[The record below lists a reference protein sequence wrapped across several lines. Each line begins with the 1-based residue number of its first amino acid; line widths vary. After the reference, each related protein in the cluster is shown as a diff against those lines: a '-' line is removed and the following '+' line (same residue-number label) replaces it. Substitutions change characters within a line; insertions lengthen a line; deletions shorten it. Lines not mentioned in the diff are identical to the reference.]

1 MKNNKHCGS
10 EFPGM
15 NEFSGVTIN
24 AEEVRAV
31 VKKFERQLKS
41 GRVFFPGD
49 APFAMKFETLL
60 KNAAPDIEGLS
71 VSGRS
76 FTATDKT
83 LYAEGDTPKTVSVD
97 ESDIIAVLDNTK
109 KGLFGGLEK
118 KECVLGALVTA
129 KGILGYSKYDGELK
143 GAGFVSWPSI
153 AVSPRLGDT
162 LENGIDVFPFSDRK
176 RDPYPKGPRVSIFL
190 WNISDKKLR
199 RCFDE
204 MRLHFAYIAQGRGSE
219 FDYAEHTPEGA
230 GEAFD

>member
-1 MKNNKHCGS
+1 MKNNTHCGS

-15 NEFSGVTIN
+15 NEFSGVKIN
-24 AEEVRAV
+24 ADEVRAV

-49 APFAMKFETLL
+49 APFAMKCETLL

-118 KECVLGALVTA
+118 KESPIAISNVMVCSPGTDEPTR
-129 KGILGYSKYDGELK
+129 IKYTMVDGK
-143 GAGFVSWPSI
+143 K
-153 AVSPRLGDT
+153 T
-162 LENGIDVFPFSDRK
+162 
-176 RDPYPKGPRVSIFL
+176 RVC
-190 WNISDKKLR
+190 KK
-199 RCFDE
+199 
-204 MRLHFAYIAQGRGSE
+204 S
-219 FDYAEHTPEGA
+219 
-230 GEAFD
+230 GEQLDI

>member
-10 EFPGM
+10 VFPGM

-24 AEEVRAV
+24 ADEVRAV

-41 GRVFFPGD
+41 GRVFFPKD
-49 APFAMKFETLL
+49 APFAMKCETLL

-109 KGLFGGLEK
+109 KSLFGNLLK
-118 KECVLGALVTA
+118 KECTLGALVTT
-129 KGILGYSKYDGELK
+129 KGMLTYNKYDGELRCS
-143 GAGFVSWPSI
+143 GFVTWPSI
-153 AVSPRLGDT
+153 AVAPRMGGT
-162 LENGIDVFPFSDRK
+162 FENGIVFYQGANK
-176 RDPYPKGPRVSIFL
+176 KNGPYPRGPQVSFCFWFAPTKGL
-190 WNISDKKLR
+190 E
-199 RCFDE
+199 RCLDE
-204 MRLHFAYIAQGRGSE
+204 MRIHFVYIAQGRGSE
-219 FDYAEHTPEGA
+219 FNYDDYTPEGA